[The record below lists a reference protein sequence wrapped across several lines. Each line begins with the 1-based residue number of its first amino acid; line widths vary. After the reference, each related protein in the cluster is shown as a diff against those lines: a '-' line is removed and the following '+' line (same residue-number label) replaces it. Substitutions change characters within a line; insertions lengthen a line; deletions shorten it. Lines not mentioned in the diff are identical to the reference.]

1 MTDKGRETWGG
12 GAREYRGLGGGSRS
26 GKGRLWIDRDLFKS
40 MGCMELPNY
49 RLGIPKNIALPYR
62 GFYNRESLFFEVG

>member
-1 MTDKGRETWGG
+1 
-12 GAREYRGLGGGSRS
+12 
-26 GKGRLWIDRDLFKS
+26 

-49 RLGIPKNIALPYR
+49 RLGLPKNIALPYR